1 MQKKCQK
8 CGKLFT
14 AGQGNYRYCP
24 DCRDLMRPPIAKPGE
39 VINGNTLRIDKTAPN
54 TAINPF
60 CDNYHAEDKE
70 EPLQGDM
77 VNHPKHY
84 RLNNGLESIDVIKA
98 ALTPEEYRG
107 WCKGNALKYQ
117 FRARKKDPDKL
128 TEDYEKAMFF
138 LKELVK

>member
-14 AGQGNYRYCP
+14 AGQGNYRYCEF
-24 DCRDLMRPPIAKPGE
+24 CKSEMTPPAPKQEVTIAFF
-39 VINGNTLRIDKTAPN
+39 
-54 TAINPF
+54 AIVGQSIGGIA
-60 CDNYHAEDKE
+60 DRVEASTISKMETV
-70 EPLQGDM
+70 DM
-77 VNHPKHY
+77 VNHPPHY
-84 RLNNGLESIDVIKA
+84 KLANGMESIDVIKA
-98 ALTPEEYRG
+98 TLTPEEYRG

-117 FRARKKDPDKL
+117 FRAGKKDPDKL